1 MTSEAAILPD
11 PASAIPVGPMA
22 ASATAALAGGQTS
35 FSIAELAEAFGV
47 TARAIRFYE
56 AEGLIAPERRGQMRV
71 YSKRDFARLA
81 WVLRGKRV
89 GFSLA
94 EIREMLDL
102 YDAGDG
108 RVTQRAK
115 TLEKCRQRLT
125 SLEAQRADLDHV
137 IDELADFCST
147 IETIVLPKR

>member
-1 MTSEAAILPD
+1 MTETQAILDNAPSGQVSLSAAAAFAGEQ
-11 PASAIPVGPMA
+11 ASFG
-22 ASATAALAGGQTS
+22 
-35 FSIAELAEAFGV
+35 IADLAEAFDI
-47 TARAIRFYE
+47 TPRAIRFYE
-56 AEGLIAPERRGQMRV
+56 AEGLISPERRGQMRL
-71 YSKRDFARLA
+71 YSRRDVARLA

-108 RVTQRAK
+108 RIRQRNT

-125 SLEAQRADLDHV
+125 SLKEQRADLDKV
-137 IDELADFCST
+137 IDELADFCTT
-147 IETIVLPKR
+147 IETLELPQKR